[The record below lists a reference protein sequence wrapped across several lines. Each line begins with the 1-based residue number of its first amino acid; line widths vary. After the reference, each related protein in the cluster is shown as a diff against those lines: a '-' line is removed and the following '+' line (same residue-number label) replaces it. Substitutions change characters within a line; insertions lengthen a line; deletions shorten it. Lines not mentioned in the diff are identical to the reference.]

1 MLKTAAALALLATTA
16 LSATAAT
23 VPAFAENFEGSLSA
37 WTGINNGAITEAAIV
52 VDPLNSGNHVLGFTK
67 LGSGGSIY
75 TVDTIATTTGQ
86 FTVSFD
92 YLGLARAG
100 SKAGDL
106 GGFFGISQ
114 SFPGAHQ
121 WVAGTG
127 SYPAP
132 IELVDDGQWHTY
144 TLTFN
149 TAIGSTVRLMFED
162 YMGSGGVT
170 GDAFFDNIQFNAS
183 NVAPAPLNDVPE
195 PGSLALL
202 AAAALAAH
210 AVRRRRA

>member
-1 MLKTAAALALLATTA
+1 MIKTAATLALLATTA
-16 LSATAAT
+16 FSASAAN
-23 VPAFAENFEGSLSA
+23 VSAFSETFEGNLSA
-37 WTGINNGAITEAAIV
+37 WTGINNGAITQAAIV
-52 VDPLNSGNHVLGFTK
+52 VDPLNSNNHVLGFPV

-92 YLGLARAG
+92 YLGRARQG
-100 SKAGDL
+100 SVAGDL

-114 SFPGAHQ
+114 NYPGTHQ

-132 IELVDDGQWHTY
+132 IDLIDDGQWHTY

-149 TAIGSTVRLMFED
+149 TTIGSTVHLMFED
-162 YMGSGGVT
+162 YVGSGGVT
-170 GDAFFDNIQFNAS
+170 GDVFFDNIQFNAS
-183 NVAPAPLNDVPE
+183 NVAPAPLNGVPE

-202 AAAALAAH
+202 GVAGLAAA
-210 AVRRRRA
+210 AVRRRR